1 MVETGQ
7 EKDWVEQSRQGD
19 HAAFENLI
27 RRYQRMIHSLTYRMT
42 GSQAD
47 AEDAAQETFIRA
59 FRQLATYRGESQFST
74 WLCRIAVNACLN
86 WRTREHRRGEI
97 HRRWSDEVLTSHQ
110 TGSSETALDDV
121 SLRVQD
127 ALNRLPAKQRAA
139 VILTVYE
146 EMNHAEAARVLN
158 CTEATISWRV
168 FAARAK
174 LKHWLK
180 PGAEQYE

>member
-47 AEDAAQETFIRA
+47 AEDASQETFIRA
-59 FRQLATYRGESQFST
+59 FRQLAAYRGESRFST

-97 HRRWSDEVLTSHQ
+97 HRRWSAEVQASHQ
-110 TGSSETALDDV
+110 SGSSETIMDDV

-127 ALNRLPAKQRAA
+127 ALNRLPTKQRAA

-146 EMNHAEAARVLN
+146 EMNHAEAAHVLN

-174 LKHWLK
+174 LKRWLK
-180 PGAEQYE
+180 PGAQ

>member
-1 MVETGQ
+1 MVETDQ
-7 EKDWVEQSRQGD
+7 EKGWVEESRQGD

-97 HRRWSDEVLTSHQ
+97 HRRWSGEVQTSHQ
-110 TGSSETALDDV
+110 SGPSESTLDDV
-121 SLRVQD
+121 SRRVQA
-127 ALNRLPAKQRAA
+127 ALNKLPAKQRAA

-174 LKHWLK
+174 LKRWLK
-180 PGAEQYE
+180 PGAEQ

>member
-110 TGSSETALDDV
+110 TGSPETALDDV

-139 VILTVYE
+139 VI
-146 EMNHAEAARVLN
+146 
-158 CTEATISWRV
+158 
-168 FAARAK
+168 
-174 LKHWLK
+174 
-180 PGAEQYE
+180 